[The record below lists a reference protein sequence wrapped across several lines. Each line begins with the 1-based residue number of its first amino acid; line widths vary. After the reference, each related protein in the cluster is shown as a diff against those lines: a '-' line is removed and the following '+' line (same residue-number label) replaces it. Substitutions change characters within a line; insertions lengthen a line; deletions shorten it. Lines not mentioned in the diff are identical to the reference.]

1 MDGYGMQGM
10 QMMMDIFC
18 LIEGEVIK
26 VLTIS

>member
-10 QMMMDIFC
+10 QMMMDIFY